1 MNDESYLTPEE
12 QAQLKE
18 VFHAQTKEM
27 LEEYGAKVLELES
40 TAERSE
46 VLRALERTVHTI
58 KGDSMALALGELS
71 KLSHRMEDYLKGLRR
86 MDHLRRQDIDVLLVC
101 GDLLSELVEHY
112 CIDSSTP
119 LPDIGNLCERLVPPS
134 DDPANQEISLVGSL
148 FRITVSFARDCQMHS
163 AGAFLVRQ
171 RLEKLGRIVSVEPD
185 PESSAIEE
193 SSRWVL
199 EVRSDA
205 KPKELR
211 RAAKV
216 PGVTS
221 RVVLKKQVAALALAG
236 EPEAPDAGA
245 EGSSSEPTRP
255 KAQRGGGAQSS
266 ELLRVEVSKIDRIMD
281 LVGELVIGRSMVAQA
296 LAELSAELSADRS
309 DNVSDGLSGGWGDA
323 IGASSHD
330 RLSDANGFLEHT
342 LTELQAAVLKIRMV
356 SVEHV
361 FRRFPRVVRDLAH
374 AREKSVELEI
384 QGGLTELDKSI
395 VDALGEPLLHLV
407 RNAIDHGLESPEE
420 RVRAGKP
427 RSGRVLLSA
436 FYEGNHAHVVVE
448 DDGRG
453 IDVAHVARQAVT
465 QGLIESSQLDQM
477 APADILNTIYQPGFS
492 TKDEVSDIS
501 GRGIGMDVVRES
513 IENLKGVIELQTA
526 PGRGT
531 RFLIRLPLTLAIL
544 RAVLVEVSDR
554 AFAVPLTSVLEII
567 RLRSDQA
574 RSILGRGVL
583 QWRDQV
589 VPLVSLSQALGLP
602 PSVSEDS
609 GRAFVLLVGEAERR
623 IGLVAER
630 LLGEQELVV
639 KPIEDTLTRS
649 PGIAGASVL
658 GNGRVVLILH
668 TRGLL
673 DKTVSFARK
682 VEVLQ

>member
-1 MNDESYLTPEE
+1 MSDESYLTPEE

-18 VFHAQTKEM
+18 VFYAQTTEM

-40 TAERSE
+40 SAERSE

-58 KGDSMALALGELS
+58 KGDSMALAFGALS

-86 MDHLRRQDIDVLLVC
+86 MDHLRRRDIDLLLAC
-101 GDLLSELVEHY
+101 GDLLGELLEHY
-112 CIDSSTP
+112 CNDSGTHP
-119 LPDIGNLCERLVPPS
+119 PDIRTLCERLVPPS
-134 DDPANQEISLVGSL
+134 GDPATREISLAGSL

-163 AGAFLVRQ
+163 AGAFLIRQ
-171 RLEKLGRIVSVEPD
+171 RLEKLGVIVSVEPD
-185 PESSAIEE
+185 PESRAIEE

-199 EVRSDA
+199 EVSSDA

-216 PGVTS
+216 SGVTS
-221 RVVLKKQVAALALAG
+221 RVVLKQQVAALASAG
-236 EPEAPDAGA
+236 EPEALAPGDG
-245 EGSSSEPTRP
+245 GSSSETTTA
-255 KAQRGGGAQSS
+255 KDQSGGGAASA
-266 ELLRVEVSKIDRIMD
+266 ELLRVEMSKIDRIIN

-296 LAELSAELSADRS
+296 LAELSEGA
-309 DNVSDGLSGGWGDA
+309 VGGNPL
-323 IGASSHD
+323 D
-330 RLSDANGFLEHT
+330 RLSDANGFLERT
-342 LTELQAAVLKIRMV
+342 LSEVQAAVLKIRMV
-356 SVEHV
+356 PVEQI
-361 FRRFPRVVRDLAH
+361 FRRFPRLVRDLAH
-374 AREKSVELEI
+374 ACEKSVELEI

-407 RNAIDHGLESPEE
+407 RNAIDHGLESPDE
-420 RVRAGKP
+420 RARAGKP
-427 RSGRVLLSA
+427 RSGRLLLSA
-436 FYEGNHAHVVVE
+436 FYEGNHVHVVVE
-448 DDGRG
+448 GDGRG
-453 IDVAHVARQAVT
+453 IDVAQVARQAVSR
-465 QGLIESSQLDQM
+465 GLIESSQVDQM
-477 APADILNTIYQPGFS
+477 APAEILDTIYQPGFS
-492 TKDEVSDIS
+492 TKDEVSDVS
-501 GRGIGMDVVRES
+501 GRGIGMDVVRAS

-544 RAVLVEVSDR
+544 RAVLVEVSDK

-574 RSILGRGVL
+574 RSVLGRGVL
-583 QWRDQV
+583 QWRDRV
-589 VPLVSLSQALGLP
+589 VPLVSLRRALGFP
-602 PSVSEDS
+602 PSASEDP

-649 PGIAGASVL
+649 PGIAGTSIL

-673 DKTVSFARK
+673 DRTASLARNI
-682 VEVLQ
+682 EVLQ